1 MNRRTAIKQ
10 SALVALLG
18 FTDIKSLFAASAT
31 ADRRKEVRAF
41 HRFMLGKLELT
52 IVTDGHIM
60 MKPVQP
66 NFAPGIPASKVEKA
80 LKDNFAS
87 VSEVD
92 LGINILV
99 VRSVD
104 RLIMIDSGCGSNFG
118 KDSGWLIQNL
128 ANAGIK
134 ATEITD
140 VVISHAHPDH
150 IGGLTDQ
157 DGKVVFPN
165 ASIYL
170 SSIEHDF
177 WMSPSPDFSKSK
189 LQDEALKKLVVE
201 VARKNILAIRPQLHL
216 VNDGDEILGCI
227 KMELAPGHT
236 PGHCIIHVFSGTERL
251 CHIADLVHSSVLV
264 IEHPEWGFEG
274 DTDFDLAVK
283 SRKTVMK
290 AMAASRTTIFS
301 YHLPWPGI
309 GHVRRKGEGFEW
321 VQQPSALPYP

>member
-1 MNRRTAIKQ
+1 M
-10 SALVALLG
+10 LG
-18 FTDIKSLFAASAT
+18 FTDLKSLFAAT
-31 ADRRKEVRAF
+31 AGRQKDVRGF

-52 IVTDGHIM
+52 VVTDGHIL

-66 NFAPGIPASKVEKA
+66 NFAPGIASAKVEKA

-87 VSEVD
+87 MSEVD
-92 LGINILV
+92 LGINILL
-99 VRSVD
+99 VRSAD

-157 DGKVVFPN
+157 DGEVVFPN
-165 ASIYL
+165 AAIYL
-170 SSIEHDF
+170 YRTEHDF

-189 LQDEALKKLVVE
+189 LKNEALKKLVIA
-201 VARKNILAIRPQLHL
+201 VAKKNILAIRPHLHL
-216 VNDGDEILGCI
+216 LDDGDEILDCI
-227 KMELAPGHT
+227 KIQLAAGHT

-251 CHIADLVHSSVLV
+251 CHIADLVHSAVLV
-264 IEHPEWGFEG
+264 IEHPEWGFDG

-283 SRKTVMK
+283 SRKTIMEELAK
-290 AMAASRTTIFS
+290 SRTTIFS

-309 GHVRRKGEGFEW
+309 GHVRRKGEGLEW

>member
-18 FTDIKSLFAASAT
+18 LTDIKSLFAAT
-31 ADRRKEVRAF
+31 ANLRKEVRGF

-52 IVTDGHIM
+52 VVTDGHIL

-66 NFAPGIPASKVEKA
+66 NFAPGIAAAKVEKV

-87 VSEVD
+87 SSEVD
-92 LGINILV
+92 LGINILLV
-99 VRSVD
+99 KSAD
-104 RLIMIDSGCGSNFG
+104 KLIMIDSGCGSNFG
-118 KDSGWLIQNL
+118 KDAGWLIQNL

-157 DGKVVFPN
+157 DGRVVFPN

-170 SSIEHDF
+170 SRIEHDF

-189 LQDEALKKLVVE
+189 LKDEALKKLVVA

-216 VNDGDEILGCI
+216 VNDGDEILDCI
-227 KMELAPGHT
+227 KMQLAPGHT
-236 PGHCIIHVFSGTERL
+236 PGHCIIHVFSGAERL
-251 CHIADLVHSSVLV
+251 CHIADLVHSAVLV

-274 DTDFDLAVK
+274 DTDFELAIK
-283 SRKTVMK
+283 SRKTVMA
-290 AMAASRTTIFS
+290 AMAASRTLIFS

-309 GHVRRKGEGFEW
+309 GHVRRKGEGVEW
-321 VQQPSALPYP
+321 IQQPSALPYP